1 MLEHACRMG
10 LEGVISKRRD
20 LPYQPGRTNTWLKT
34 KCIARQE
41 FVIGGFTDPE
51 GSREGIGALLIGFY
65 DKNHDLIFAGKV
77 GTGFTQKGARELRKR
92 LDRLEQQ
99 ICPFATRPAGPL
111 GRNAH
116 WVRPEL
122 LGEVAFSEWTGEG
135 RIRHPSFQGLR
146 EDKRPVEV
154 KLERPST

>member
-1 MLEHACRMG
+1 
-10 LEGVISKRRD
+10 
-20 LPYQPGRTNTWLKT
+20 
-34 KCIARQE
+34 
-41 FVIGGFTDPE
+41 
-51 GSREGIGALLIGFY
+51 SREGIGALLIGFY

-92 LDRLEQQ
+92 PCRLEQQ
-99 ICPFATRPAGPL
+99 ILPFCTRPAGPL